1 MSLGVGLGR
10 DRLALF
16 CTCLGGM
23 HMTSHDGSPA
33 HQLCFASLLHQEASV
48 VVPCDSHGEVDLNSL
63 SDRLKNAYLG
73 ARALV
78 GWAFDRP
85 TVEEVP

>member
-1 MSLGVGLGR
+1 M
-10 DRLALF
+10 ALQYF
-16 CTCLGGM
+16 VGGM

-33 HQLCFASLLHQEASV
+33 HQLCFASLLHQGASV
-48 VVPCDSHGEVDLNSL
+48 FVPCDSHGEVDLNSL

-73 ARALV
+73 ARALM